1 MYNKSAELR
10 AMFIDT
16 LTKVT
21 QGCISH
27 TPLRMIQVPSDA
39 VIGLMFSPV
48 IFDRILNVVSLSF
61 SYYNG

>member
-21 QGCISH
+21 QGYISH
-27 TPLRMIQVPSDA
+27 TPLRMIQVKLFKFCGYLSA
-39 VIGLMFSPV
+39 SLMV
-48 IFDRILNVVSLSF
+48 
-61 SYYNG
+61 NGY